1 MRIAVL
7 ADIHGNLPALR
18 AVLADVERESV
29 ESIVVAGD
37 VAGGPLI
44 RDSLELLAAR
54 HEPILWVRGNAER
67 EAVAAFDGDSVSDDQ
82 AGRAALWSAGQLDQ
96 RWRDQLA
103 GWPIAV
109 AFDGILFCHATPRSD
124 DEILTRATPDA
135 VMLEALGDAG
145 ERLAVGG
152 HIHQQQLRR
161 IDGRLVYANPGS
173 VGLPYE
179 GRPGAFWMILDEA
192 CPSCARARMT
202 SPPPSPS
209 CAPRDSPTLTNTSAN
224 RCSPRPIPTTWRHSS
239 STSRTGARSGHPPG

>member
-1 MRIAVL
+1 M
-7 ADIHGNLPALR
+7 
-18 AVLADVERESV
+18 
-29 ESIVVAGD
+29 
-37 VAGGPLI
+37 
-44 RDSLELLAAR
+44 AAR

-161 IDGRLVYANPGS
+161 IDGRLAYANPGS

-179 GRPGAFWMILDEA
+179 GRPGAFWMILDGGVPELRTSSYDVTA
-192 CPSCARARMT
+192 AVAELRASGFSDLDEHVRE
-202 SPPPSPS
+202 SLL
-209 CAPRDSPTLTNTSAN
+209 APADPDYVAAFFEHLAGRGRAP
-224 RCSPRPIPTTWRHSS
+224 
-239 STSRTGARSGHPPG
+239 GHPPASS